1 MINPLKHVTIFL
13 FFPEIIYSVP
23 KKQTKQNKWYVQYQ
37 NQCIHYGNFFHY
49 SVCVFLI
56 LFQHKHLTLQT
67 LKRLTKKFHFPLN
80 HLKIK
85 LFQTL
90 SFNGI
95 TTLHWKLESFS
106 WRTDIRL
113 PTSLQEVVKQT
124 SLNNLGK
131 FSCGVGCK
139 NSFILQQDRNK
150 PTTSCDAPVESIFWK
165 HDKWDILPTG

>member
-1 MINPLKHVTIFL
+1 M
-13 FFPEIIYSVP
+13 P
-23 KKQTKQNKWYVQYQ
+23 KKQTKQNKGYVQYQ

-106 WRTDIRL
+106 WSTDIRL
-113 PTSLQEVVKQT
+113 PSSLQEVVEQT

-139 NSFILQQDRNK
+139 ILSYCNRIGTNPQPAMMLQLKASSESMINEMSCQQVN
-150 PTTSCDAPVESIFWK
+150 IQ
-165 HDKWDILPTG
+165 